1 MKNLDLILNSFKIQ
15 TKCPICKEKVIRKFQ
30 TSFRGAQSSSVFASF
45 PNKSDYDTMI
55 FTKEL
60 ASNMDA
66 MAVPSICDLLQQSPP
81 SIHFMEIDHTY
92 VICPKTHYYLW
103 FDGNTFVPS
112 SERFII
118 QNLDIIIKSA
128 EIQELGTQLRMPTS
142 RNYIL
147 ACTPEEIINKVQKVI
162 MLQ

>member
-1 MKNLDLILNSFKIQ
+1 MKNLELILNSFKIQ
-15 TKCPICKEKVIRKFQ
+15 LQCPICKEKLIRKFQ

-45 PNKSDYDTMI
+45 PNKSDYDSMI
-55 FTKEL
+55 FTKETS
-60 ASNMDA
+60 SNMNA
-66 MAVPSICDLLQQSPP
+66 IAVPSICDLLQQSPP

-92 VICPKTHYYLW
+92 VICPQTHYYLW
-103 FDGNTFVPS
+103 FDGNTFTPS

-118 QNLDIIIKSA
+118 QDLDIVVKSA

-142 RNYIL
+142 HNYIL
-147 ACTPEEIINKVQKVI
+147 TCTPEEIINKVQKVI

>member
-1 MKNLDLILNSFKIQ
+1 
-15 TKCPICKEKVIRKFQ
+15 
-30 TSFRGAQSSSVFASF
+30 
-45 PNKSDYDTMI
+45 
-55 FTKEL
+55 
-60 ASNMDA
+60 
-66 MAVPSICDLLQQSPP
+66 
-81 SIHFMEIDHTY
+81 MEIDHTY

-112 SERFII
+112 SERFIV
-118 QNLDIIIKSA
+118 QNLDIVVKSA

-147 ACTPEEIINKVQKVI
+147 TCTPEEIINKVQKVI